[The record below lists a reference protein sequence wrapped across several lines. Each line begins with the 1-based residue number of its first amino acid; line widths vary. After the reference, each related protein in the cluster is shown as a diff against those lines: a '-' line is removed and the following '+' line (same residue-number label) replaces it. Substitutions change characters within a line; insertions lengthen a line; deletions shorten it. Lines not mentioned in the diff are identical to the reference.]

1 MKYPSERTRE
11 ASRTMKRYLK
21 TGSIEPKSQQHSD
34 LSDLTDEQ
42 LIEMLSGATKKQTAR
57 IIRELASRVT
67 PHR

>member
-1 MKYPSERTRE
+1 
-11 ASRTMKRYLK
+11 MKRYLK